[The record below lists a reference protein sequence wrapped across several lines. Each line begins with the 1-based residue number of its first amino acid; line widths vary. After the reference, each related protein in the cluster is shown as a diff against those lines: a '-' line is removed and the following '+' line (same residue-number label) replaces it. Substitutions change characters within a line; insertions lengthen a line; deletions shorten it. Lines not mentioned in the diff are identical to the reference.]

1 MLRWWQNKTW
11 APRSVLKN
19 CSQVFPCA
27 EFWRHVNDHSLIK
40 WVENYCMLNSLVGE
54 CHFYSLYCWVWIFPC
69 FCSFEHTYFI
79 GLEDWVHTASV
90 SSVWPALIDQT
101 TEETSRLL
109 LKALCPWESAGCR
122 RPASSNLDAW
132 RPSENHL
139 VLCPCSQMGSL
150 LAQTTH
156 HSLRGGSAPVV
167 EHQGQGEGKTC
178 VFREYPAWFVGSC
191 CTRRVRPRVTYLG
204 F

>member
-1 MLRWWQNKTW
+1 M
-11 APRSVLKN
+11 LKN
-19 CSQVFPCA
+19 CANVIIIKLSLKKTLALSFHASVFL
-27 EFWRHVNDHSLIK
+27 LILT
-40 WVENYCMLNSLVGE
+40 VFHPSEPI
-54 CHFYSLYCWVWIFPC
+54 VWIFPC